1 MKKLIFALALVFLSA
16 TAGMGQ
22 EMDGNGRKG
31 DGARPHRH
39 FSPEEFQ
46 KRQKEFIT
54 EKARMTGE
62 QANAFFP
69 LFFELQKKKFEI
81 EHNARK
87 EIKMKRKE
95 KPTEE
100 QCRKFVNKM
109 AEVRVEIARL
119 EQVYTGKYLEVIP
132 ACKLLEIQHAADQFQ
147 RHLMKEMTRNRENKK
162 RQDEKR

>member
-1 MKKLIFALALVFLSA
+1 MKKIIFALALVILST
-16 TAGMGQ
+16 TASIGQ
-22 EMDGNGRKG
+22 EEGGKRK
-31 DGARPHRH
+31 RH

-46 KRQKEFIT
+46 KRQKEFIMK
-54 EKARMTGE
+54 KAGMTSE
-62 QANAFFP
+62 QSDVFFP
-69 LFFELQKKKFEI
+69 LFFELQQKKFEI

-109 AEVRVEIARL
+109 AEVRVEVAKL
-119 EQVYTGKYLEVIP
+119 EQIYTGKYLEVIP

-147 RHLMKEMTRNRENKK
+147 RHLMKEMTRNREKK
-162 RQDEKR
+162 ERPDEKR